1 MYKVDATGIQL
12 LLGYS
17 DVFGEPAPN
26 LIEEI
31 GKINMHKTLSI
42 IAELIGIRNVK
53 LNPIR
58 SFYCE
63 ISIPFEMAIKKEILG
78 IDERLVNGLPSNPV
92 YRKDWHII
100 SLQMFLIFLK
110 KILIYGDYSTL
121 SKTDYSITKEDY
133 AQIIRLQLVV
143 ADKVEEK
150 NKAEFDEGHFLYST
164 YQLNNQPS
172 VAGLILR
179 MYYMLGNLCKDK
191 TNFAADVQ
199 GEYRD
204 YPAAFLEK
212 YGVSITQYM
221 AFLLWELQPYDS
233 SNNRLNYFS
242 VWRNIKAIYKS
253 SVNCD
258 LLLKTLSS
266 LSAKPTLMLKS
277 TKC

>member
-92 YRKDWHII
+92 WRKRIPHHTT
-100 SLQMFLIFLK
+100 
-110 KILIYGDYSTL
+110 G
-121 SKTDYSITKEDY
+121 
-133 AQIIRLQLVV
+133 
-143 ADKVEEK
+143 
-150 NKAEFDEGHFLYST
+150 
-164 YQLNNQPS
+164 P
-172 VAGLILR
+172 
-179 MYYMLGNLCKDK
+179 
-191 TNFAADVQ
+191 
-199 GEYRD
+199 
-204 YPAAFLEK
+204 
-212 YGVSITQYM
+212 
-221 AFLLWELQPYDS
+221 
-233 SNNRLNYFS
+233 
-242 VWRNIKAIYKS
+242 VWS
-253 SVNCD
+253 
-258 LLLKTLSS
+258 
-266 LSAKPTLMLKS
+266 
-277 TKC
+277 

>member
-1 MYKVDATGIQL
+1 MYKVDATGMQL

-133 AQIIRLQLVV
+133 AQIIRLQL
-143 ADKVEEK
+143 
-150 NKAEFDEGHFLYST
+150 ST
-164 YQLNNQPS
+164 SLFQRPIWNWQMLFSSVFSVRSKSCRRNAHQKKSLGRNAPRTISPAARLRAGRTRRMTAHPS
-172 VAGLILR
+172 V
-179 MYYMLGNLCKDK
+179 
-191 TNFAADVQ
+191 
-199 GEYRD
+199 
-204 YPAAFLEK
+204 
-212 YGVSITQYM
+212 
-221 AFLLWELQPYDS
+221 S
-233 SNNRLNYFS
+233 SF
-242 VWRNIKAIYKS
+242 
-253 SVNCD
+253 
-258 LLLKTLSS
+258 S
-266 LSAKPTLMLKS
+266 LSAKSCPVSNRVSRPEKKHTVRLQSKRKLDL
-277 TKC
+277 CREL